1 MKTIC
6 LVRHAKSNWA
16 DAQTGDFDRSLNSRG
31 EHTASLM
38 AAMLK
43 AMGVEPDLVIS
54 SPANRAITTAEI
66 FSEIYYY
73 PKELIVKRMEIYEG
87 RAEQMLD
94 IIKGLPETVNTALIF
109 GHNPT
114 ITEFANLLSDSHLE
128 SMETCGMVRINLEL
142 SGWDEAAYGKGKK
155 VWYEY
160 PKRKTD

>member
-43 AMGVEPDLVIS
+43 AMGVAADLVIS
-54 SPANRAITTAEI
+54 SPANRAISTAEL
-66 FSEIYYY
+66 FCEILDY
-73 PKELIVKRMEIYEG
+73 PKEKIVRRMEIYEG
-87 RAEQMLD
+87 RADQILA
-94 IIKGLPETVNTALIF
+94 IIQEMAESIETAVIF

-114 ITEFANLLSDSHLE
+114 ITEFANLLSAAHME
-128 SMETCGMVRINLEL
+128 SMETCGMVRIDLEIAM
-142 SGWDEAAYGKGKK
+142 WKDAAYGKGKK